1 MRFLINEIKTTA
13 ASLSRVPGFVLTTVF
28 TLSLTLGVLLAA
40 FSLNH
45 LLLFKAL
52 PYPDAQNLILM
63 EQELQEGERKYSG
76 SQYFV
81 AQKLMYQQQK
91 SLTSMALVFRS
102 SAILASL
109 RDKPLT
115 ELSYVSPEY
124 FDILGVPVV
133 LGRGFTEKESIDSNT
148 ASALIS
154 EQLWRIK
161 YGKDADVVGQSITLG
176 EQQYKIVGVVA
187 ASFAEPANF
196 ADDANSQI
204 WLPWDFHGQDE
215 KTWNFVYSQTA
226 AIGKLSPAT
235 TINQVSDEFNAL
247 VDPLFQQNGRVG
259 HAKHQVI
266 IAQFQDLQ
274 VAIVGD
280 NKYIALLILLGAGAL
295 LLIACANVVNLFF
308 SRAAQRQRALV
319 IQATLGAK
327 LKHLFFTIWLESLLL
342 CLASMVIGLVIAGW
356 SIELLRSVASH
367 ALPRLAELSLDLTAI
382 IFAATL
388 TLTLSLIFTVITLK
402 LINHKQLISQLQSS
416 GKGTGAQVNS
426 KVRNTL
432 VASQICLATLLL
444 IVTSLVMSNALN
456 VLNHP
461 LGFEDKNL
469 FNLRLDIGEGYPED
483 EAKRQLS
490 RDLLAQLQK
499 INGVAN
505 ISRASNPPIR
515 RGSNNTGLFNNDN
528 VKLGHFSYVTIDDN
542 YFNTVG
548 LKILAGR
555 TYNQQ
560 DIRDDSDTIILSKT
574 AATKLVAATGDG
586 KGKIEDIIGKAV
598 YSAGGDSWT
607 VIGVV
612 DNIYNPYN
620 HEENQGAMMYFGSS
634 RTNFIIRMQT
644 SNTLE
649 KTQIINLLD
658 EHFPDIKV
666 WQFTSVS
673 DIHEQLVY
681 QKKLTLWLSLVLGL
695 FALLLAAVG
704 IYGVISYNSQ
714 MRRYELGIRMSL
726 GAKSKRILLEFI
738 GESFTPIAAGFGFSL
753 LLAVILYSFAQQH
766 INQWLSFDWV
776 MVSSCLLALIAI
788 ALAACYFP
796 AKKIIASDP
805 IKALRNE

>member
-1 MRFLINEIKTTA
+1 MSFLINEIKTTA

-45 LLLFKAL
+45 LLIFKAL

-115 ELSYVSPEY
+115 EISYVTPEY
-124 FDILGVPVV
+124 FDMLGVPVA
-133 LGRGFTEKESIDSNT
+133 LGRGFTEQENIDSNT
-148 ASALIS
+148 ANALIS
-154 EQLWRIK
+154 EQLWREQ
-161 YGKDADVVGQSITLG
+161 YGADANIIGQSITLG

-187 ASFAEPANF
+187 ASFVEPANF
-196 ADDANSQI
+196 TDDANSQI
-204 WLPWDFHGQDE
+204 WLPWDFHGQNE
-215 KTWNFVYSQTA
+215 ETWNYVYSQTA

-235 TINQVSDEFNAL
+235 TIDQVSDEFNAL
-247 VDPLFQQNGRVG
+247 VDPIFQQNGRVG

-280 NKYIALLILLGAGAL
+280 NKYIALLILLGAGVL
-295 LLIACANVVNLFF
+295 LLIACANIVNLFF

-342 CLASMVIGLVIAGW
+342 CVASMVIGLVIAGW
-356 SIELLRSVASH
+356 SIKLLRSVASH

-382 IFAATL
+382 AFACTL
-388 TLTLSLIFTVITLK
+388 TLTLSLIFAVITLK

-444 IVTSLVMSNALN
+444 IVTSLVMTNALK

-461 LGFEDKNL
+461 LGFEDENL
-469 FNLRLDIGEGYPED
+469 YNLRLDIGEGYPEK
-483 EAKRQLS
+483 ESKRQLS
-490 RDLLAQLQK
+490 RDLLAQLK
-499 INGVAN
+499 KMNGVVN
-505 ISRASNPPIR
+505 ISRASNAPIR

-528 VKLGHFSYVTIDDN
+528 VKLGHFAYVSIDDN

-555 TYNQQ
+555 SYNQQ
-560 DIRDDSDTIILSKT
+560 DIRNDSDTIILSKT
-574 AATKLVAATGDG
+574 AATKVVAAMGDG
-586 KGKIEDIIGKAV
+586 NGKIEDIIGKVV
-598 YSAGGDSWT
+598 YSAGGDTWT

-612 DNIYNPYN
+612 DNVYNPYN
-620 HEENQGAMMYFGSS
+620 HEKSQGAKMYFGSS
-634 RTNFIIRMQT
+634 RTNFIIRMQAG
-644 SNTLE
+644 NTLA

-658 EHFPDIKV
+658 EYFSDIKV

-681 QKKLTLWLSLVLGL
+681 QKKLTLWLSLVLGI

-738 GESFTPIAAGFGFSL
+738 GESLTPIAAGFSLSL
-753 LLAVILYSFAQQH
+753 LLAVILYSWAQQH

-776 MVSSCLLALIAI
+776 MISSSLLVLITI

>member
-1 MRFLINEIKTTA
+1 MSTLINEIKTTA

-45 LLLFKAL
+45 LLMFKAL
-52 PYPDAQNLILM
+52 PYPDAKNLILM

-81 AQKLMYQQQK
+81 AQKLMYQKQK
-91 SLTSMALVFRS
+91 SLESMALVFRDN
-102 SAILASL
+102 AILASL

-115 ELSYVSPEY
+115 ELSYVTPEY
-124 FDILGVPVV
+124 FDLLGTPILM
-133 LGRGFTEKESIDSNT
+133 GRSFTEQENIDNNK

-154 EQLWRIK
+154 EQLWREQYSADTNII
-161 YGKDADVVGQSITLG
+161 GKNIILG
-176 EQQYKIVGVVA
+176 EQQYKVVGVVSS
-187 ASFAEPANF
+187 SFVEPSNF

-215 KTWNFVYSQTA
+215 ETWNYVYSATS

-235 TINQVSDEFNAL
+235 TITQVSDEFNAL
-247 VDPLFQQNGRVG
+247 VDPIFQQNGRVG
-259 HAKHQVI
+259 HAKHQAI
-266 IAQFQDLQ
+266 IAQFQDFQ
-274 VAIVGD
+274 VAIIGD
-280 NKYIALLILLGAGAL
+280 NKYIALLILLGAGVL
-295 LLIACANVVNLFF
+295 LLIACANIVNLFF

-327 LKHLFFTIWLESLLL
+327 LKHLFFNIWLESLLL
-342 CLASMVIGLVIAGW
+342 CTASMVIGLVIAGW
-356 SIELLRSVASH
+356 SIELFRSVASH
-367 ALPRLAELSLDLTAI
+367 ALPRLSELSLDLTAVV
-382 IFAATL
+382 FACLL
-388 TLTLSLIFTVITLK
+388 TLMLSLIFSVITLK

-416 GKGTGAQVNS
+416 GKGTGAQVNA
-426 KVRNTL
+426 KVRNAL

-444 IVTSLVMSNALN
+444 LVTSLVMSNSLK

-461 LGFEDKNL
+461 LGFEEKNL
-469 FNLRLDIGEGYPED
+469 YNLKLDIGEGYPEK
-483 EAKRQLS
+483 ESKNQLS
-490 RDLLAQLQK
+490 HDLLAQLQK
-499 INGVAN
+499 LKGVEK

-515 RGSNNTGLFNNDN
+515 RGSNNTGLFNSDND
-528 VKLGHFSYVTIDDN
+528 KLGHFSYVTIDDN

-548 LKILAGR
+548 IKVLAGR
-555 TYNQQ
+555 GYSQQ
-560 DIRDDSDTIILSKT
+560 DVRDDTDTIVLSKT
-574 AATKLVAATGDG
+574 AAMKLIATLGDG
-586 KGKIEDIIGKAV
+586 TGKIEDIIGKLV
-598 YSAGGDSWT
+598 YSAGGDAWT

-612 DNIYNPYN
+612 DNVYNPYN
-620 HEENQGAMMYFGSS
+620 HERTQGAMMYFSS
-634 RTNFIIRMQT
+634 YRTNFIIRMQAG
-644 SNTLE
+644 NTLA
-649 KTQIINLLD
+649 KTQIINLL
-658 EHFPDIKV
+658 EAHFSDIKV
-666 WQFTSVS
+666 WRFTAVS
-673 DIHEQLVY
+673 EIHEQLVY

-738 GESFTPIAAGFGFSL
+738 TESFTPIAAGFALSL
-753 LLAVILYSFAQQH
+753 VLAVILYSYAQQH
-766 INQWLSFDWV
+766 INQWLSFDWL
-776 MVSSCLLALIAI
+776 MISSSLLALIAI

>member
-1 MRFLINEIKTTA
+1 MRLLINEIKTTA

-45 LLLFKAL
+45 LLMFKAL
-52 PYPDAQNLILM
+52 PYPDAKNLILM
-63 EQELQEGERKYSG
+63 EQELQEGDRKFSG

-81 AQKLMYQQQK
+81 AQKLMYQKQK
-91 SLTSMALVFRS
+91 SLESMALVFRD

-115 ELSYVSPEY
+115 ELSYVTPEY
-124 FDILGVPVV
+124 FDLLGTPILM
-133 LGRGFTEKESIDSNT
+133 GRSFTKQENIDNNK

-154 EQLWRIK
+154 EQLWREQ
-161 YGKDADVVGQSITLG
+161 YSADVNVIGQNIILG

-187 ASFAEPANF
+187 SSFSEPGNF
-196 ADDANSQI
+196 ADDANSKI

-215 KTWNFVYSQTA
+215 ETWNYVYSQTA
-226 AIGKLSPAT
+226 AIGKLLPAT
-235 TINQVSDEFNAL
+235 TIAQVSDEFNSL
-247 VDPLFQQNGRVG
+247 VDPIFQQNGRVG
-259 HAKHQVI
+259 TAKHQAI

-274 VAIVGD
+274 SAIIGD
-280 NKYIALLILLGAGAL
+280 NKYIALLILLGAGVL
-295 LLIACANVVNLFF
+295 LLIACANIVNLFF

-342 CLASMVIGLVIAGW
+342 CTVSMVIGLIIAGW

-367 ALPRLAELSLDLTAI
+367 ALPRLSELSLDLTAVV
-382 IFAATL
+382 FACLL
-388 TLTLSLIFTVITLK
+388 TLILSLIFSLITLK

-416 GKGTGAQVNS
+416 GKGTGAQVNA
-426 KVRNTL
+426 KVRNAL

-444 IVTSLVMSNALN
+444 LVTSLVMSNALN

-461 LGFEDKNL
+461 LGFDDENL
-469 FNLRLDIGEGYPED
+469 YNLKLDIGEGYSQKESK
-483 EAKRQLS
+483 EQLS
-490 RDLLAQLQK
+490 RDLLAQLQTMD
-499 INGVAN
+499 NVAD
-505 ISRASNPPIR
+505 ISGASSPPIR
-515 RGSNNTGLFNNDN
+515 RGSNNTGLFNSDN
-528 VKLGHFSYVTIDDN
+528 VKLGHFSFVMIDDN

-548 LKILAGR
+548 LKVLAGR
-555 TYNQQ
+555 SYNQQ
-560 DIRDDSDTIILSKT
+560 DVRDDSDNIVLSKT
-574 AATKLVAATGDG
+574 AATQVISDTGDG
-586 KGKIEDIIGKAV
+586 KGKIEDLIGKAV
-598 YSAGGDSWT
+598 YSAGGDTWT

-612 DNIYNPYN
+612 SDVYNPYN
-620 HEENQGAMMYFGSS
+620 HERTQGAMMYFSSS
-634 RTNFIIRMQT
+634 RTNFVIRMQNGHVLAK
-644 SNTLE
+644 SDILR
-649 KTQIINLLD
+649 LLD
-658 EHFPDIKV
+658 AHFADIKV

-681 QKKLTLWLSLVLGL
+681 QKKLTLWLSLVLGV
-695 FALLLAAVG
+695 FALLLAAIG

-726 GAKSKRILLEFI
+726 GAKSKRILVEFI
-738 GESFTPIAAGFGFSL
+738 TESFTPIAAGFGLSL
-753 LLAVILYSFAQQH
+753 VLAVILYSFAQQH
-766 INQWLSFDWV
+766 INQWLSFDLL
-776 MVSSCLLALIAI
+776 MISTSLLALIAI

>member
-1 MRFLINEIKTTA
+1 MSTLINEIKTTA

-28 TLSLTLGVLLAA
+28 TLSLTLGILLAA

-45 LLLFKAL
+45 LLIFKAL
-52 PYPDAQNLILM
+52 PYPDAKNLILM

-81 AQKLMYQQQK
+81 AQKLMYQKQK
-91 SLTSMALVFRS
+91 SLESMALVFRD

-115 ELSYVSPEY
+115 ELSYVTPEY
-124 FDILGVPVV
+124 FDILGTPI
-133 LGRGFTEKESIDSNT
+133 LMGRSFSEQENIDSNK
-148 ASALIS
+148 ASAIIS
-154 EQLWRIK
+154 EQLWREQ
-161 YGKDADVVGQSITLG
+161 YSADVNVIGQSIILG
-176 EQQYKIVGVVA
+176 EQQFKIVGVVA
-187 ASFAEPANF
+187 SGFAEPGNF
-196 ADDANSQI
+196 ADDANSQV
-204 WLPWDFHGQDE
+204 WLPWDFHGQNE
-215 KTWNFVYSQTA
+215 ETWNYVYSQTA

-235 TINQVSDEFNAL
+235 TITQVSDEFNAL
-247 VDPLFQQNGRVG
+247 VDPIFQQNGRVG
-259 HAKHQVI
+259 HAKHQAI

-274 VAIVGD
+274 IAIIGD
-280 NKYIALLILLGAGAL
+280 NKYIALLILLGAGVL
-295 LLIACANVVNLFF
+295 LLIACANIVNLFF

-342 CLASMVIGLVIAGW
+342 CTASMVIGLVIAGW

-367 ALPRLAELSLDLTAI
+367 ALPRLSELSLDLTAVA
-382 IFAATL
+382 FACLL
-388 TLTLSLIFTVITLK
+388 TLILSLIFSVITLK

-416 GKGTGAQVNS
+416 GKGTGAQVNAR
-426 KVRNTL
+426 VRNAL

-444 IVTSLVMSNALN
+444 LVTSLVMSNALK

-461 LGFEDKNL
+461 LGFEEENL
-469 FNLRLDIGEGYPED
+469 YNLKLDVGEGYPEK
-483 EAKRQLS
+483 ESKIQLS
-490 RDLLAQLQK
+490 HDLLAQLQK
-499 INGVAN
+499 MKGVEK

-515 RGSNNTGLFNNDN
+515 RGSNNTGLFNSDN

-548 LKILAGR
+548 IKVLAGR
-555 TYNQQ
+555 GYNQQ
-560 DIRDDSDTIILSKT
+560 DVRDDTDTIVLSKT
-574 AATKLVAATGDG
+574 AAMKLVTTLGDG
-586 KGKIEDIIGKAV
+586 NGQVEDIIGKLV
-598 YSAGGDSWT
+598 YSAGGDAWT

-612 DNIYNPYN
+612 DNVYNPYN
-620 HEENQGAMMYFGSS
+620 HESTQGAMMYFSS
-634 RTNFIIRMQT
+634 YRTNFIIRMQDGNALT
-644 SNTLE
+644 
-649 KTQIINLLD
+649 KTQIINLL
-658 EHFPDIKV
+658 EAHFSDIKV
-666 WQFTSVS
+666 WRFISVS
-673 DIHEQLVY
+673 EIHEQLVY

-738 GESFTPIAAGFGFSL
+738 TESFTPIAAGFALSL
-753 LLAVILYSFAQQH
+753 VLAMILYSLAQQH
-766 INQWLSFDWV
+766 INQWLNFDWL
-776 MVSSCLLALIAI
+776 MISSSLLALIAI

>member
-1 MRFLINEIKTTA
+1 MRFLINDIKTTA

-52 PYPDAQNLILM
+52 PYPDAQKLILM
-63 EQELQEGERKYSG
+63 EQELQEGDRKFSG

-81 AQKLMYQQQK
+81 AQKLMYQKQK
-91 SLTSMALVFRS
+91 SLESMALVFRDN
-102 SAILASL
+102 AILASL

-115 ELSYVSPEY
+115 EISYVTPEY
-124 FDILGVPVV
+124 FDLLGTPM
-133 LGRGFTEKESIDSNT
+133 LMGRAFTDQENIDSHKAN
-148 ASALIS
+148 ALIS
-154 EQLWRIK
+154 EQLWRTQ
-161 YGKDADVVGQSITLG
+161 YGKDANILGQSITLG
-176 EQQYKIVGVVA
+176 EQQYKVVGVVA
-187 ASFAEPANF
+187 SSFAEPSNF

-215 KTWNFVYSQTA
+215 ESWNYVYSATS
-226 AIGKLSPAT
+226 AIGKLAPTSSIA
-235 TINQVSDEFNAL
+235 QVTAEFNTL
-247 VDPLFQQNGRVG
+247 VDPIFQQNGRVG
-259 HAKHQVI
+259 KAKHQAIV
-266 IAQFQDLQ
+266 AQFQDFQ
-274 VAIVGD
+274 VAIIGD
-280 NKYIALLILLGAGAL
+280 NKYIGLLVLLGAGVL
-295 LLIACANVVNLFF
+295 LLIACANIVNLFF

-327 LKHLFFTIWLESLLL
+327 LKHLFFDIWLESLLL
-342 CLASMVIGLVIAGW
+342 CTASMIIGLVIAGW

-367 ALPRLAELSLDLTAI
+367 ALPRLSELSLDLTAVA
-382 IFAATL
+382 FAGVL
-388 TLTLSLIFTVITLK
+388 TLTLSLIFSVITLK

-416 GKGTGAQVNS
+416 GKGTGAQVNA

-432 VASQICLATLLL
+432 IASQICLATLLL
-444 IVTSLVMSNALN
+444 LVTSLVMTNALN

-461 LGFEDKNL
+461 LGFDDENL
-469 FNLRLDIGEGYPED
+469 YNLKLDIGEGYPED
-483 EAKRQLS
+483 EAKMQLS
-490 RDLLAQLQK
+490 RDLLNQLQK
-499 INGVAN
+499 MNGVSK

-515 RGSNNTGLFNNDN
+515 RGSSNTGLFNNDS
-528 VKLGHFSYVTIDDN
+528 VKLGHFSFVFIDDN

-548 LKILAGR
+548 LKVLAGR
-555 TYNQQ
+555 GYNQQ
-560 DIRDDSDTIILSKT
+560 DVRDDTDTIILSKA
-574 AATKLVAATGDG
+574 AATKVIAGIG
-586 KGKIEDIIGKAV
+586 NGNGKIEDIIGKVV
-598 YSAGGDSWT
+598 YSAGGDTST

-620 HEENQGAMMYFGSS
+620 HEKTQGAMMYFSSS
-634 RTNFIIRMQT
+634 RTNFIIRMQDGK
-644 SNTLE
+644 TLD
-649 KTQIINLLD
+649 KSQIINLLD
-658 EHFPDIKV
+658 EHFAEVKV
-666 WQFTSVS
+666 WKFTSIS

>member
-1 MRFLINEIKTTA
+1 MRLLINEIKTTA

-45 LLLFKAL
+45 LLIFKAL
-52 PYPDAQNLILM
+52 PYPDAKNLILM
-63 EQELQEGERKYSG
+63 EQELQEGERKFSG

-91 SLTSMALVFRS
+91 SLEAMALVFRS
-102 SAILASL
+102 DAILASS

-115 ELSYVSPEY
+115 ELSYVTPEY
-124 FDILGVPVV
+124 FDMLGTPILI
-133 LGRGFTEKESIDSNT
+133 GRAFNEQENIDSNT
-148 ASALIS
+148 PSALIS
-154 EQLWRIK
+154 EQLWREQ
-161 YGKDADVVGQSITLG
+161 YGADSNIAGQSITLG

-187 ASFAEPANF
+187 SSFAEPGNF

-215 KTWNFVYSQTA
+215 ETWNYIYSQTA
-226 AIGKLSPAT
+226 AIGKLAT
-235 TINQVSDEFNAL
+235 TATIAQVSSEFNAL

-259 HAKHQVI
+259 TAKHQAV

-274 VAIVGD
+274 IAIIGD
-280 NKYIALLILLGAGAL
+280 NKYIALLILLGAGVL
-295 LLIACANVVNLFF
+295 LLIACANIINLFF
-308 SRAAQRQRALV
+308 SRAAQRQRSLI

-327 LKHLFFTIWLESLLL
+327 LKHLFFNIWLESLLL
-342 CLASMVIGLVIAGW
+342 CTASMIIGLVIAGW

-367 ALPRLAELSLDLTAI
+367 ALPRLAELSLDLTAVA
-382 IFAATL
+382 FACLL
-388 TLTLSLIFTVITLK
+388 TLTLSLIFAFITLK
-402 LINHKQLISQLQSS
+402 LINHKQLIAQLQSS

-444 IVTSLVMSNALN
+444 LVTSLVMSNALK

-461 LGFEDKNL
+461 LGFEDENL
-469 FNLRLDIGEGYPED
+469 YNLELDIGEAYPEK
-483 EAKRQLS
+483 ESKKQLS
-490 RDLLAQLQK
+490 RDLLAKLQN
-499 INGVAN
+499 IGGVTD
-505 ISRASNPPIR
+505 ISRASNAPIR
-515 RGSNNTGLFNNDN
+515 RGSNNTGVFNSDT
-528 VKLGHFSYVTIDDN
+528 VKLGHFSFVSIDNN

-548 LKILAGR
+548 LTMLAGR
-555 TYNQQ
+555 GFNQQ
-560 DIRDDSDTIILSKT
+560 EAREASDTIILSKT
-574 AATKLVAATGDG
+574 AATKVIAGTGDG
-586 KGKIEDIIGKAV
+586 KGTVEDIIGKAV
-598 YSAGGDSWT
+598 YSAGGDIWT
-607 VIGVV
+607 VVGVV
-612 DNIYNPYN
+612 DNIYNPHN
-620 HEENQGAMMYFGSS
+620 DERTQGAMMYFPNS
-634 RTNFIIRMQT
+634 RTNFIIRMQDG
-644 SNTLE
+644 NILD
-649 KTQIINLLD
+649 KADILNLLD
-658 EHFPDIKV
+658 EHFADIKV
-666 WQFTSVS
+666 WRFTSVT

-681 QKKLTLWLSLVLGL
+681 QKKLTLWLSLVLGI
-695 FALLLAAVG
+695 FALLLAAIG

-738 GESFTPIAAGFGFSL
+738 TESFTPIAAGFALSL
-753 LLAVILYSFAQQH
+753 LIAVTIYSWAQQH
-766 INQWLSFDWV
+766 INQWLSFDWL
-776 MVSSCLLALIAI
+776 MISSSLLALIVI

>member
-1 MRFLINEIKTTA
+1 MSFLINEIKTTA

-28 TLSLTLGVLLAA
+28 TLSLTLGVLLVA

-45 LLLFKAL
+45 LLIFKAL

-81 AQKLMYQQQK
+81 AQKLMYLQQK
-91 SLTSMALVFRS
+91 NLASMTMVFRS

-115 ELSYVSPEY
+115 ELSYVTPEY
-124 FDILGVPVV
+124 FDMLGVPVV
-133 LGRGFTEKESIDSNT
+133 LGRGFTEQESIDSNT

-154 EQLWRIK
+154 EQLWREQ
-161 YGKDADVVGQSITLG
+161 YAADADIVGQSITLG

-187 ASFAEPANF
+187 SSFAEPGNF

-215 KTWNFVYSQTA
+215 ETWNYVYSQTA
-226 AIGKLSPAT
+226 AIGKLLPAT

-247 VDPLFQQNGRVG
+247 VDPIFQQNGRVG
-259 HAKHQVI
+259 HAKNQAI

-295 LLIACANVVNLFF
+295 LLIACANIVNLFF

-327 LKHLFFTIWLESLLL
+327 LKHLFFDIWLESLLL
-342 CLASMVIGLVIAGW
+342 CVASMVIGLVIAGW

-382 IFAATL
+382 AFACTL
-388 TLTLSLIFTVITLK
+388 TLTLSLIFAVITLK

-444 IVTSLVMSNALN
+444 IVTSLVMTNALK

-461 LGFEDKNL
+461 LGFEDENL
-469 FNLRLDIGEGYPED
+469 YNLRLDIGEGYPEK
-483 EAKRQLS
+483 ESKRQLS
-490 RDLLAQLQK
+490 RELLAQLQK
-499 INGVAN
+499 INGVEN
-505 ISRASNPPIR
+505 ISRASNAPIR

-528 VKLGHFSYVTIDDN
+528 VKLGHFSFVTIDDN

-548 LKILAGR
+548 LKVLAGR
-555 TYNQQ
+555 GYNQQ
-560 DIRDDSDTIILSKT
+560 DIIEDGDNIVLSKA
-574 AATKLVAATGDG
+574 AATKVVAATGDG

-598 YSAGGDSWT
+598 YSAGGDIWT

-612 DNIYNPYN
+612 GDVYNPYN
-620 HEENQGAMMYFGSS
+620 HERTQGAMMYFSSS
-634 RTNFIIRMQT
+634 RTNFIIRMQEG
-644 SNTLE
+644 NILA
-649 KTQIINLLD
+649 KTDILNLLD
-658 EHFPDIKV
+658 EHFSDIKV
-666 WQFTSVS
+666 WRFSS
-673 DIHEQLVY
+673 IADIHEQLVY
-681 QKKLTLWLSLVLGL
+681 QKKLTLWLSLVLGI

-726 GAKSKRILLEFI
+726 GAKSKRILVEFI
-738 GESFTPIAAGFGFSL
+738 SESFAPIAAGFGLSL
-753 LLAVILYSFAQQH
+753 LLAVMLYTWAQQH
-766 INQWLSFDWV
+766 INQWLSFDWL
-776 MVSSCLLALIAI
+776 MISSCLLALIVI
-788 ALAACYFP
+788 ALGACYFP